1 MVCSS
6 VQVLAHAHNAKL
18 SIQNNI
24 SQDLNDSSNYME
36 QHSTNNVTTNFAVF
50 PYDKETQNVQKNLTH
65 KTEIWNATKFNLIY
79 SYVQTT
85 TFSTNN
91 PYPNPNPKNNI

>member
-18 SIQNNI
+18 SIQNTI

-50 PYDKETQNVQKNLTH
+50 PYDKETQKKLMSKKDLAH
-65 KTEIWNATKFNLIY
+65 KCIFQLSTRNPYEMQLNLI
-79 SYVQTT
+79 
-85 TFSTNN
+85 
-91 PYPNPNPKNNI
+91 